1 MGFVCVYVI
10 MFLRKEK
17 KKHDFSNHAYGFVN
31 CKILKRAG
39 DLSREECSL
48 DMHEN
53 LGSISSNT

>member
-1 MGFVCVYVI
+1 MWGLRVI
-10 MFLRKEK
+10 MFLRK

-48 DMHEN
+48 DMREN

>member
-1 MGFVCVYVI
+1 MI
-10 MFLRKEK
+10 MFLRK

-48 DMHEN
+48 DMREN